1 MFNADAKLMEKW
13 SPVLEHTDL
22 ENIQDSHKK
31 AVTARLL
38 ENQEIAA
45 REEAAAVKGTFLGED
60 AAANQ
65 TGSNIDNFNPVLIS
79 LVRRAMPNLIAY
91 DIAGVQ
97 PMSGPTGLIF
107 AMKSKYSTQ

>member
-13 SPVLEHTDL
+13 GPVLEHTDL
-22 ENIQDSHKK
+22 ENIQDNHKK

-38 ENQEIAA
+38 ENQEVAA
-45 REEAAAVKGTFLGED
+45 REEAAAVQGTFLGED
-60 AAANQ
+60 AAANA

-91 DIAGVQ
+91 DIAAFSQ
-97 PMSGPTGLIF
+97 
-107 AMKSKYSTQ
+107 